1 LNKEALLEKIDMNF
15 VDNLCQEFMF
25 DGLELFK
32 SGEKLQV
39 ASIQSPNNISRFFFY
54 MVTAMNY
61 HFIQVLNYYMKLN
74 ETFRRYD
81 KELKK
86 MEPSNPRYSMIKMEV
101 EKKEH
106 ELIVYR
112 VLIDWP
118 ERNQYVQKAT
128 NFLLKN
134 ILQQFGSVSSGE
146 AFLTNEK
153 GLQYIT
159 RIPVQ
164 FLTNVCTYHNCLAN
178 FREKYFKETDSVLF
192 TYYFQFLQILMANP
206 LLLTN
211 PSDRNT
217 IFDLYFFWGMVDK
230 NFPPNLA
237 KNKTVHHES

>member
-178 FREKYFKETDSVLF
+178 FREKRVCH
-192 TYYFQFLQILMANP
+192 
-206 LLLTN
+206 
-211 PSDRNT
+211 
-217 IFDLYFFWGMVDK
+217 K
-230 NFPPNLA
+230 NL
-237 KNKTVHHES
+237 